1 MPDLVEFAD
10 DSVALAMKKI
20 FSQSHIYDLDIADRL
35 KQLLYE
41 KKYDLNSPLQ
51 SDAASV
57 SSEILLLDHTRN
69 RIFYFYYDR

>member
-10 DSVALAMKKI
+10 DSVALAMKNI

-41 KKYDLNSPLQ
+41 KKYDLNSLLQ

-57 SSEILLLDHTRN
+57 SSEILLLDHTRH
-69 RIFYFYYDR
+69 RIYYFYYV

>member
-10 DSVALAMKKI
+10 DSVALAMKNI

-41 KKYDLNSPLQ
+41 KKYDFSP
-51 SDAASV
+51 
-57 SSEILLLDHTRN
+57 TRHPCLAK
-69 RIFYFYYDR
+69 FYY